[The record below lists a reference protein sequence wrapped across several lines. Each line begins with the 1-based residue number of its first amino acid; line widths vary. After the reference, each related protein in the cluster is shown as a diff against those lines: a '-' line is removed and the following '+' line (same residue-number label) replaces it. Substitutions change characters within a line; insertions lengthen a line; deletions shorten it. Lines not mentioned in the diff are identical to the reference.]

1 MKGIFLS
8 GILALALVTSL
19 GACKA
24 TDPVTGAPVISGQ
37 ATVDVNIASVERS
50 FTLALNVANLY
61 TSLPRCKTPGAT
73 VVCSDPSV
81 VLMIRNAAI
90 KAHNAILAA
99 RNNQALIGTAVSAV
113 DAFSSLVPKS

>member
-8 GILALALVTSL
+8 GFLVLALVVSL

-24 TDPVTGAPVISGQ
+24 NDPLTGAPVISGEV
-37 ATVDVNIASVERS
+37 TVDVSIVTVERS

-61 TSLPRCKTPGAT
+61 TSLPRCKSPGAT

-81 VLMIRNAAI
+81 VLVIRNAAI

-99 RNNQALIGTAVSAV
+99 RNNQALLGVAVSAV
-113 DAFSSLVPKS
+113 DAFSGLIPKS